1 MIGRISLLNAS
12 RESTRIFLARAADA
26 LSPGEYLVLFFA
38 CMPRP
43 GYPPK
48 LTVKADVAGWQPTAS
63 ALNEWKPLSFAP
75 RTALTLPRACLAG
88 SVDFTHHNE
97 VAGQLN

>member
-48 LTVKADVAGWQPTAS
+48 LTVKADVAGWQPWANSLCAQRVETAELYS
-63 ALNEWKPLSFAP
+63 ADGVDIASRLPCRLS
-75 RTALTLPRACLAG
+75 
-88 SVDFTHHNE
+88 
-97 VAGQLN
+97 